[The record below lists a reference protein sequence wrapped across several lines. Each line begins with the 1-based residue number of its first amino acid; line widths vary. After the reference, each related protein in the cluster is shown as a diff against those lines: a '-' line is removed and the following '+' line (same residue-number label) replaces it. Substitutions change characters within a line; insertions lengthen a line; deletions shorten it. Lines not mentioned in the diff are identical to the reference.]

1 MTSRFKAI
9 LLSGT
14 LLICAAGTV
23 VTRFWQDQFEATVK
37 PGALYQVIL
46 AQYHACRADDFRQA
60 YRESSSAAQQH
71 LTVVQFETKVRS
83 QYGRISCPEKID
95 FGEISLERRRAYVRV
110 YYTSNTHQV
119 TPALYTLVY
128 EAGCWRVEN
137 FEIYDTWPAN
147 RQIAG
152 TRI

>member
-1 MTSRFKAI
+1 MTSRFKAV

-14 LLICAAGTV
+14 LLMCAAGTV

-37 PGALYQVIL
+37 PGALYAVIL
-46 AQYHACRADDFRQA
+46 AQYHACRADNFGQA

-83 QYGRISCPEKID
+83 QYGRINRPEKID
-95 FGEISLERRRAYVRV
+95 FGEIALERHRAYVRV

-119 TPALYTLVY
+119 TPALYTLAY
-128 EAGCWRVEN
+128 ETGCWRVEN
-137 FEIYDTWPAN
+137 FEIYDTWPAS
-147 RQIAG
+147 RQLAG

>member
-23 VTRFWQDQFEATVK
+23 VTRLWQDQFEATVK
-37 PGALYQVIL
+37 PDALYQVIL

-60 YRESSSAAQQH
+60 YQESSSAAQQH
-71 LTVVQFETKVRS
+71 LTVVQLETKVRS
-83 QYGRISCPEKID
+83 QYGRISCPERID

-110 YYTSNTHQV
+110 YYTSNTNQV

-128 EAGCWRVEN
+128 EASCWRVEN